1 MATIF
6 QSFRSSTLSKR
17 LLIYALRRLELLD
30 EETLDMENLQ
40 FALGRTTTAEFKDVG
55 VRLKKL
61 ERLLQLPS
69 AFRIQKAKVLK
80 LNVTIPVD
88 FYTSP
93 IIIEIDGVDVRL
105 KVSTASDDNKGKPAV
120 ATPTEES
127 KGLPN
132 TVNLAESFLNEDA
145 ALKDAKLAE
154 EKRRLEDALAAETQD
169 LGGSTMSESS
179 MSDDGSQFGTG
190 QALSLPG
197 FLAGFLQGIV
207 DRIQVR
213 IRGVTFQLDVEV
225 PVEPN
230 STTPELVTFQLAL
243 DRIDVEGV
251 TAEAHNE
258 EGAPTIVPKDGK
270 RHIALS
276 KIRAYLISEANV
288 FSQFARSPS
297 VSSPAVSQ
305 SPSFSER
312 ASASRHSSFRP
323 TMQDSRLSD
332 SADLSEVDDALL
344 QDSEDAFN
352 IPYDFSSQPEE
363 PVEEEE
369 SNTPRASIYQDFS
382 PRGNVPMSQS
392 TLLGDDDRA
401 APWASF
407 QREARSEP
415 SLQPIEGISSPDLLE
430 FGTPE
435 ASQHSIAASHS
446 SSPGGG
452 EDLAQSHLFT
462 HEEAESMYMSA
473 FSQAEPQPTGSR
485 MPGGWDADSSPEASP
500 KAKKASPAPRQPSPP
515 AFEAAVD
522 RPEPDTPKYSDAPPS
537 PPPKTPSLSA
547 ESNSNSED
555 ASEPKE
561 SPATVP
567 ESDDLAETSA
577 QADDVATPRG
587 PTRLVKELVSLQN
600 ISLYVPSLHQHVH
613 VPADAQASVLS
624 QNPASPGL
632 ARSVAPQVPGAFS
645 VYSSSPGLKSSF
657 APRSPGLSMT
667 GPDSDG
673 TLEVQLSPLE
683 IRFDASLA
691 YLLAVVVGKLQRY
704 SYSCPKTT
712 ETTKLQQESTV
723 PDIKVVFEKIS
734 LHFLHQ
740 LGGVAD
746 TAERIL
752 GSPGL
757 QMQPEILL
765 RTDLDNLSISL
776 KNSKKALETTMDLE
790 KFRFGYAKDD
800 IISFDQSLQMRASV
814 MDKFPSVGS
823 DISVKVIKS
832 SDSVRTEITT
842 LPLLVQLD
850 LQRLDETFSWFGGL
864 SSFLNMSSS
873 MSSNASPSV
882 RTPVQ
887 PPPKPRGVR
896 FDAPINPD
904 DKSAS
909 AENKIDMRVGG
920 FNLELKGKECSV
932 GLETSAVKMVSRELG
947 IGFAISK
954 VRLAGPY
961 VRYSR
966 GEPPISADIGGVR
979 FEYLATPKDKD
990 LERLLELIIPSKVKF
1005 DQGDDEIM
1013 VDTLLRQ
1020 RRKGGVLRVTFD
1032 QLNVRVDKMHQLN
1045 CLPALGEEV
1054 ARLATVAKYLPED
1067 DRPGILLLAE
1077 VKELGAVLDFGG
1089 KLGMLNANLKN
1100 FEVAQITVPS
1110 LVAFGVHAISVNRN
1124 HREDLVSSS
1133 TTLPPGT
1140 LTQGPV
1146 LMVRM
1151 IGDEMEPVI
1160 KIKMR
1165 DVTIDYRVPTI
1176 MDVLGLAED
1185 ATPQDFEASLAAS
1198 VANLG
1203 EQAHTALA
1211 GKKPQASTRLT
1222 DPARPN
1228 SKPMTVD
1235 LVLRDC
1241 LVGLNPLGLPSK
1253 LLIALTD
1260 ARLQVVLPKDV
1271 DTTANLDLNK
1281 ASILLIDDV
1290 ANIGASSTVNRR
1302 QSADMS
1308 SQQVSRLVS
1317 QGFVSICYI
1326 SSAKAVVKVSE
1337 SREDGEKHVDVELRD
1352 DLLVLETCADSTQTL
1367 ITLAN
1372 ALTPPTPPSKENK
1385 YRTSVVPVQ
1394 DLLAS
1399 ISAEAFG
1406 RAEGDY
1412 DFDKDFE
1419 LAQELGGSDEY
1430 DVASDTSPL
1439 QIDSH
1444 YYGDAG
1450 PSEPLFDA
1458 EGSITSNATTT
1469 QDTGDG
1475 VLLTSFNASASHH
1488 SDDGSDLVIHEN
1500 FFDKGPETDGR
1511 AQVWNSSK
1519 NSYDRA
1525 PKELV
1530 RRSPLRVSVRD
1541 VHVIWNL
1548 FDGYD
1553 WERTRDVISKA
1564 VQDVESKAYER
1575 RRRSERAVFEDDA
1588 EEDETVIG
1596 DFLFNSIYIGI
1607 STKQDPRELAQ
1618 MVNQELNDN
1627 ATETESLATTAFTT
1641 TTGRAGGARPKKRL
1655 RLNRS
1660 KHHKITF
1667 ELQGVN
1673 VDLIAF
1679 PPDSGETQSSID
1691 VRIQNLDVFDHVPTS
1706 TWKKFATYDQDAG
1719 EREMGTSMAHLEL
1732 LNVKPQPDLAASE
1745 MVLRVTVLPL
1755 RLHVDQDAL
1764 DFITRFFEFKD
1775 DSAPVHSSTSDVPF
1789 LQRVEV
1795 HDIPV
1800 KLDFKPKRVDYAGLK
1815 SGRTTEF
1822 MNFIILDEA
1831 RLTLRHTIIYGVS
1844 GFDRMGKILNDI
1856 WMPDVKGTQLAGV
1869 LAGLAPVRGI
1879 VNIGSGFK
1887 ELIEVPIKEY
1897 KKDGRIVRSIG
1908 KGAAAFART
1917 TGTEMVKFGA
1927 KLAIGT
1933 QYALQGAEGLLNK
1946 PQADNTWEEADLD
1959 PEEKK
1964 QISLYADQPTG
1975 VIQGLRGGYSSLTRD
1990 LNMARDAII
1999 AVPGEVMDSQ
2009 SAQGLAK
2016 AVWKRAPTIIF
2027 RPAIGATKVIGQTL
2041 MGATNSLDPQN
2052 RRRAEEVS
2060 GPDTRTPEHRSIADF
2075 QAEIQAAL
2083 DASAKK
2089 CTRMNTPD
2097 TRNRALGTFLS
2108 V

>member
-55 VRLKKL
+55 VRLQKL
-61 ERLLQLPS
+61 EHLLQLPS
-69 AFRIQKAKVLK
+69 EFRIQKAKVLK

-105 KVSTASDDNKGKPAV
+105 KVSTAGEDGKSRAAAA
-120 ATPTEES
+120 ATPAEES
-127 KGLPN
+127 TAIPN
-132 TVNLAESFLNEDA
+132 TVNLAESFLNDDA

-179 MSDDGSQFGTG
+179 ISDDGSQFGTG

-251 TAEAHNE
+251 TAEVHND
-258 EGAPTIVPKDGK
+258 EGVPTIVPKDGK

-276 KIRAYLISEANV
+276 RIRAYLISEANV

-312 ASASRHSSFRP
+312 ASASRRSAFRP
-323 TMQDSRLSD
+323 TMQDSYLTD

-363 PVEEEE
+363 PLEEEE
-369 SNTPRASIYQDFS
+369 TNTPRASIYQDFS
-382 PRGNVPMSQS
+382 PRVHIPMSQS
-392 TLLGDDDRA
+392 TVLGDEDRA
-401 APWASF
+401 PLWASF

-415 SLQPIEGISSPDLLE
+415 SLQPIEGVPPADLLD

-435 ASQHSIAASHS
+435 ASQHSISASQH
-446 SSPGGG
+446 SSPGGD

-473 FSQAEPQPTGSR
+473 FSQAEPQPAGSR
-485 MPGGWDADSSPEASP
+485 MPGGWDADSSPGTSP
-500 KAKKASPAPRQPSPP
+500 KVRKASPVPRQPSPP
-515 AFEAAVD
+515 AFEVAVST
-522 RPEPDTPKYSDAPPS
+522 PDPATHQYLDAPAPS
-537 PPPKTPSLSA
+537 PPKAPSSTV
-547 ESNSNSED
+547 ESDSKFED
-555 ASEPKE
+555 AREPKM
-561 SPATVP
+561 SPTIVP
-567 ESDDLAETSA
+567 ESDDVAETPA

-600 ISLYVPSLHQHVH
+600 ISLYVPSLHQHMH
-613 VPADAQASVLS
+613 VPADAQASFLS
-624 QNPASPGL
+624 QSPASSGL

-645 VYSSSPGLKSSF
+645 VYSTSPGLKPSF
-657 APRSPGLSMT
+657 TPSEPGPFVT
-667 GPDSDG
+667 EPDSDG
-673 TLEVQLSPLE
+673 TIEVQMSPLE

-691 YLLAVVVGKLQRY
+691 YLLAVVVGKLLDALK
-704 SYSCPKTT
+704 SKASPTSASKTT
-712 ETTKLQQESTV
+712 ETAKPQQASTAIV
-723 PDIKVVFEKIS
+723 PDISVVFEKIS
-734 LHFLHQ
+734 LHFLHH

-752 GSPGL
+752 GSPEL

-765 RTDLDNLSISL
+765 RTDLDNLSITT

-790 KFRFGYAKDD
+790 KFRFGYARDD

-823 DISVKVIKS
+823 DVSVKVIKS
-832 SDSVRTEITT
+832 PDSIRTEVTT

-873 MSSNASPSV
+873 MSSNASPSA
-882 RTPVQ
+882 RPPAP

-909 AENKIDMRVGG
+909 AENKIDMRIGG

-966 GEPPISADIGGVR
+966 SDPPISADIGGVR

-1032 QLNVRVDKMHQLN
+1032 QLNVRVDRMHQLN

-1067 DRPGILLLAE
+1067 DRPGILLLGE

-1089 KLGMLNANLKN
+1089 KLGVLNTNLKN

-1165 DVTIDYRVPTI
+1165 DVMIDYRVPTI
-1176 MDVLGLAED
+1176 MDVLGLSED

-1211 GKKPQASTRLT
+1211 GKKPQTTNLPP

-1260 ARLQVVLPKDV
+1260 SRLQVVLPKDV
-1271 DTTANLDLNK
+1271 DTTAKLDLNK

-1290 ANIGASSTVNRR
+1290 ANIGASPTVNRR

-1308 SQQVSRLVS
+1308 SQQVARLVA

-1337 SREDGEKHVDVELRD
+1337 SPEDGEKHVDIELRD

-1419 LAQELGGSDEY
+1419 IAQELGGSDEY
-1430 DVASDTSPL
+1430 DVASDASPL
-1439 QIDSH
+1439 QIDSR
-1444 YYGDAG
+1444 YYEDAG

-1469 QDTGDG
+1469 QDTHDG

-1519 NSYDRA
+1519 NSYDKA

-1530 RRSPLRVSVRD
+1530 GRSPLRVSVRD

-1564 VQDVESKAYER
+1564 VQDVENKAFER
-1575 RRRSERAVFEDDA
+1575 RRRSDRVVFEDDA

-1641 TTGRAGGARPKKRL
+1641 TTSRAGGARPKRKL

-2016 AVWKRAPTIIF
+2016 AVLKRAPTIIF
-2027 RPAIGATKVIGQTL
+2027 RPAIGATKAIGQTL

-2052 RRRAEEVS
+2052 RRRAEEKYK
-2060 GPDTRTPEHRSIADF
+2060 RH
-2075 QAEIQAAL
+2075 
-2083 DASAKK
+2083 
-2089 CTRMNTPD
+2089 
-2097 TRNRALGTFLS
+2097 
-2108 V
+2108 

>member
-30 EETLDMENLQ
+30 EETLDMDNLQ
-40 FALGRTTTAEFKDVG
+40 FALGRTTKAEFKDVG

-61 ERLLQLPS
+61 EQLLQLPS
-69 AFRIQKAKVLK
+69 SIRIQRAKVLK

-93 IIIEIDGVDVRL
+93 IVIEVDGVDVRL
-105 KVSTASDDNKGKPAV
+105 KVSTTGEDNKSRANQTTAAALVDEP
-120 ATPTEES
+120 

-132 TVNLAESFLNEDA
+132 TVNLAESFLNEDVALNDA
-145 ALKDAKLAE
+145 ALAD
-154 EKRRLEDALAAETQD
+154 EKRRLENALAAETQD
-169 LGGSTMSESS
+169 LGGSAMSESS

-190 QALSLPG
+190 QPLSLPG

-225 PVEPN
+225 PFEPN
-230 STTPELVTFQLAL
+230 APTSEVVTFQLAL

-251 TAEAHNE
+251 TAEAPND

-297 VSSPAVSQ
+297 VTSPAVSQ

-312 ASASRHSSFRP
+312 NASSRQSTFRS
-323 TMQDSRLSD
+323 TMQDSYLSD
-332 SADLSEVDDALL
+332 SDEISEVDDALL
-344 QDSEDAFN
+344 RDSEDAFN
-352 IPYDFSSQPEE
+352 IPYDFSGQAEEQPEE
-363 PVEEEE
+363 EENT
-369 SNTPRASIYQDFS
+369 NTPRASIYQDFPS
-382 PRGNVPMSQS
+382 RGHIPVSQS
-392 TLLGDDDRA
+392 TVMGDGDRS

-407 QREARSEP
+407 QREAKSEP
-415 SLQPIEGISSPDLLE
+415 SLQPLEGVRSTGSIDLSSS
-430 FGTPE
+430 E
-435 ASQHSIAASHS
+435 ASQPSSAASYS
-446 SSPGGG
+446 SSPAED
-452 EDLAQSHLFT
+452 EDLAQSHVFT

-473 FSQAEPQPTGSR
+473 FSQAEPQPTGPR
-485 MPGGWDADSSPEASP
+485 MPGGWDAEPSPETSP
-500 KAKKASPAPRQPSPP
+500 KMKRASPALRQPSPP
-515 AFEAAVD
+515 VFEEPTSTAEPLSPGFSDALSVPHGTEASTPTD
-522 RPEPDTPKYSDAPPS
+522 LPEPDTEETSERKVSPTEIPGNDETMDAP
-537 PPPKTPSLSA
+537 T
-547 ESNSNSED
+547 
-555 ASEPKE
+555 
-561 SPATVP
+561 
-567 ESDDLAETSA
+567 

-587 PTRLVKELVSLQN
+587 PTRLVKEIVSLEN

-613 VPADAQASVLS
+613 VPVDAQASVS
-624 QNPASPGL
+624 SRTPASPGL

-645 VYSSSPGLKSSF
+645 VYSTSPTFAPKPPGLVT
-657 APRSPGLSMT
+657 AEPN
-667 GPDSDG
+667 SDG
-673 TLEVQLSPLE
+673 TLEVHLSPLE
-683 IRFDASLA
+683 VRFDASLA
-691 YLLAVVVGKLQRY
+691 YLLAVVVGKMLDTLKGKDGLATTV
-704 SYSCPKTT
+704 PKTPRV
-712 ETTKLQQESTV
+712 TTPQQEPAMPNV
-723 PDIKVVFEKIS
+723 KVVFEKIS

-765 RTDLDNLSISL
+765 RTDLENLSIFL
-776 KNSKKALETTMDLE
+776 KNSKQSVEASVDLE

-800 IISFDQSLQMRASV
+800 IVSFDQSLQMRASV
-814 MDKFPSVGS
+814 MDKFPSAGS
-823 DISVKVIKS
+823 DVSVKVIKTPES
-832 SDSVRTEITT
+832 TRTEVTT

-873 MSSNASPSV
+873 VSSSASPPV

-887 PPPKPRGVR
+887 PAAKPRGVR

-909 AENKIDMRVGG
+909 SENKVDMRIGG
-920 FNLELKGKECSV
+920 FNLELKGRECSV
-932 GLETSAVKMVSRELG
+932 GLETSAVKMVSRDLG

-954 VRLAGPY
+954 IRLAGPY
-961 VRYSR
+961 LRYSR
-966 GEPPISADIGGVR
+966 GEPPISADIAGVR

-1020 RRKGGVLRVTFD
+1020 RRKGAVLRVTLD
-1032 QLNVRVDKMHQLN
+1032 QFNVRADRMHQLS
-1045 CLPALGEEV
+1045 CLPTLGEEV

-1077 VKELGAVLDFGG
+1077 VKDMGAVLDFGG
-1089 KLGMLNANLKN
+1089 KLGIFNVNLKT

-1133 TTLPPGT
+1133 TTMPPGT
-1140 LTQGPV
+1140 FTQGPV

-1165 DVTIDYRVPTI
+1165 EVMVDYRVPTI

-1203 EQAHTALA
+1203 EQAHVALA
-1211 GKKPQASTRLT
+1211 GKHPQSTRT
-1222 DPARPN
+1222 VDSARPS

-1235 LVLRDC
+1235 LVFRDC
-1241 LVGLNPLGLPSK
+1241 LIGLNPLGLPSK

-1260 ARLQVVLPKDV
+1260 ARLQVVLPRDV
-1271 DTTANLDLNK
+1271 DTTAKLDLNK
-1281 ASILLIDDV
+1281 ASVLLIDDV
-1290 ANIGASSTVNRR
+1290 ANTAAGVTVNRR
-1302 QSADMS
+1302 QSADVS
-1308 SQQVSRLVS
+1308 SQQVSRLTS
-1317 QGFVSICYI
+1317 QGYVSICYI
-1326 SSAKAVVKVSE
+1326 SSAKATVKVSQ
-1337 SREDGEKHVDVELRD
+1337 SPDHGEKQVDVELRD

-1367 ITLAN
+1367 ITLVN
-1372 ALTPPTPPSKENK
+1372 ALKPPTPPSKENK
-1385 YRTSVVPVQ
+1385 YRTAVVPVQ

-1406 RAEGDY
+1406 KSEGDY

-1419 LAQELGGSDEY
+1419 LAQELGGDDEY
-1430 DVASDTSPL
+1430 DVASDGSPL
-1439 QIDSH
+1439 QIDSR
-1444 YYGDAG
+1444 YYDHAG
-1450 PSEPLFDA
+1450 PSERLFDA
-1458 EGSITSNATTT
+1458 EGSMTSEATTT
-1469 QDTGDG
+1469 QDTHDG
-1475 VLLTSFNASASHH
+1475 VLLTSFNASASHI

-1500 FFDKGPETDGR
+1500 FFDKGSEVDGR
-1511 AQVWNSSK
+1511 AQIWNSSK
-1519 NSYDRA
+1519 NTYDGA
-1525 PKELV
+1525 PKDLV
-1530 RRSPLRVSVRD
+1530 KKSPLRVSVRD

-1553 WERTRDVISKA
+1553 WERTRDIISKA
-1564 VQDVESKAYER
+1564 VQDVETKAYER
-1575 RRRSERAVFEDDA
+1575 RRRTERAVFEDDA

-1641 TTGRAGGARPKKRL
+1641 TTSRAGGAHRPKKRL

-1660 KHHKITF
+1660 RHHKITF

-1673 VDLIAF
+1673 VDLIVF
-1679 PPDSGETQSSID
+1679 PPGSGETQSSID

-1719 EREMGTSMAHLEL
+1719 EREMGTSMVHLEL
-1732 LNVKPQPDLAASE
+1732 LNVKPQPDLAASD
-1745 MVLRVTVLPL
+1745 MVLRVTLLPL

-1795 HDIPV
+1795 NDIPV

-1831 RLTLRHTIIYGVS
+1831 RLTLRHVIIYGIS

-1946 PQADNTWEEADLD
+1946 PQSDNTWEEADLD

-2016 AVWKRAPTIIF
+2016 AVLKRAPTIIF

-2052 RRRAEEVS
+2052 RRRAEEKYK
-2060 GPDTRTPEHRSIADF
+2060 RH
-2075 QAEIQAAL
+2075 
-2083 DASAKK
+2083 
-2089 CTRMNTPD
+2089 
-2097 TRNRALGTFLS
+2097 
-2108 V
+2108 

>member
-61 ERLLQLPS
+61 ERLLQLPAS
-69 AFRIQKAKVLK
+69 FQVQKAKVLK

-105 KVSTASDDNKGKPAV
+105 KVSTLGDDKKTKAAARSDDAQ
-120 ATPTEES
+120 
-127 KGLPN
+127 GLPN
-132 TVNLAESFLNEDA
+132 TVNLAQSFLNEDA

-154 EKRRLEDALAAETQD
+154 EKKRLEDALAAETQD

-190 QALSLPG
+190 QPLSLPG

-213 IRGVTFQLDVEV
+213 IRGVTFQMDVEV
-225 PVEPN
+225 PLEPT

-251 TAEAHNE
+251 TAEAHND

-276 KIRAYLISEANV
+276 KIRAYLISEATV

-297 VSSPAVSQ
+297 VSSPSISQ

-312 ASASRHSSFRP
+312 TSASRHSTFRP
-323 TMQDSRLSD
+323 TMQESFLSD

-344 QDSEDAFN
+344 QDSEEAFN

-363 PVEEEE
+363 QAEEEE
-369 SNTPRASIYQDFS
+369 PTTPRASIYQDFS
-382 PRGNVPMSQS
+382 PQRHIPLSQS
-392 TLLGDDDRA
+392 TIQGDEDEPV
-401 APWASF
+401 PWASF

-415 SLQPIEGISSPDLLE
+415 SLQSADNDMLNDVGYFAPTEALQQSVA
-430 FGTPE
+430 
-435 ASQHSIAASHS
+435 ASQS
-446 SSPGGG
+446 SSSG
-452 EDLAQSHLFT
+452 EVDDLAQSHVFT

-473 FSQAEPQPTGSR
+473 FSQAEPTGSR

-500 KAKKASPAPRQPSPP
+500 KLKKLSPVPRQQTPP
-515 AFEAAVD
+515 AFEAAPSI
-522 RPEPDTPKYSDAPPS
+522 PESNPLDNMDAPASQRSQS
-537 PPPKTPSLSA
+537 PPPADQPDLRF
-547 ESNSNSED
+547 ED
-555 ASEPKE
+555 AKEPL
-561 SPATVP
+561 PASSTRERDEFEDAP
-567 ESDDLAETSA
+567 AP
-577 QADDVATPRG
+577 ADDVATPRG

-624 QNPASPGL
+624 QTPGSPGL
-632 ARSVAPQVPGAFS
+632 ARSVAPQLPGAFS
-645 VYSSSPGLKSSF
+645 VYSPPSASRSGF
-657 APRSPGLSMT
+657 APTPTDLHFT
-667 GPDSDG
+667 EPDDDRA
-673 TLEVQLSPLE
+673 LEVLLSPLE

-691 YLLAVVVGKLQRY
+691 YLLAVVAGKLLDALK
-704 SYSCPKTT
+704 SKDSPAPALKTAA
-712 ETTKLQQESTV
+712 KPQQESTM
-723 PDIKVVFEKIS
+723 PDINIVFEKIS

-752 GSPGL
+752 GSPNL

-765 RTDLDNLSISL
+765 RTELDKLNISL
-776 KNSKKALETTMDLE
+776 KSSKKGLETTVDLE
-790 KFRFGYAKDD
+790 KFRFGYARDD
-800 IISFDQSLQMRASV
+800 IISFDQNLQMRASV
-814 MDKFPSVGS
+814 MDKFPSAGS
-823 DISVKVIKS
+823 DVTVKVVKS
-832 SDSVRTEITT
+832 AISTRTEVTT
-842 LPLLVQLD
+842 LPLLIHLD

-882 RTPVQ
+882 RAPVQ

-909 AENKIDMRVGG
+909 AENKIDMRIGG
-920 FNLELKGKECSV
+920 FNLELKGRECSV
-932 GLETSAVKMVSRELG
+932 GLETSAVKMVSRDLG

-961 VRYSR
+961 IRNSR
-966 GEPPISADIGGVR
+966 AEPPISAEIGGVR

-1032 QLNVRVDKMHQLN
+1032 QLNVRVDRIHQLN

-1077 VKELGAVLDFGG
+1077 VKELGAVIDLGG
-1089 KLGMLNANLKN
+1089 KLGMINANLKN

-1110 LVAFGVHAISVNRN
+1110 LVAFGIHAISVDRN
-1124 HREDLVSSS
+1124 HREELVSSS

-1140 LTQGPV
+1140 LPQGPV

-1165 DVTIDYRVPTI
+1165 DITVDYRVPTI
-1176 MDVLGLAED
+1176 MDVLGLGED

-1203 EQAHTALA
+1203 EQAHSALT
-1211 GKKPQASTRLT
+1211 GKKPQPACVT

-1235 LVLRDC
+1235 LVFRDC
-1241 LVGLNPLGLPSK
+1241 LIGLNPLGLPSK

-1290 ANIGASSTVNRR
+1290 TNIGASSTVNRR

-1317 QGFVSICYI
+1317 QGYVSICYI

-1337 SREDGEKHVDVELRD
+1337 SRDDGEKHVDVELRD

-1419 LAQELGGSDEY
+1419 LAQELGGSDE
-1430 DVASDTSPL
+1430 DDMSGDGSPL
-1439 QIDSH
+1439 QIDSR
-1444 YYGDAG
+1444 YYEDAG

-1469 QDTGDG
+1469 QDTHDG

-1519 NSYDRA
+1519 NSYDQA

-1530 RRSPLRVSVRD
+1530 KKSPLRVSVRD

-1564 VQDVESKAYER
+1564 VRDVEDKAYER

-1641 TTGRAGGARPKKRL
+1641 TTGRTGAARPKKRL

-1691 VRIQNLDVFDHVPTS
+1691 VRIQTLDVFDHVPTS

-1732 LNVKPQPDLAASE
+1732 LTVKPQPDLAASE
-1745 MVLRVTVLPL
+1745 MVLRVTLLPL

-1897 KKDGRIVRSIG
+1897 KKDGRIVRSLG

-1946 PQADNTWEEADLD
+1946 PQTDNTWEEADLD

-1999 AVPGEVMDSQ
+1999 AVPGEVMDSS

-2016 AVWKRAPTIIF
+2016 AVLKRAPTIIF
-2027 RPAIGATKVIGQTL
+2027 RPAIGATKAIGQTL

-2052 RRRAEEVS
+2052 RRRAEEKYK
-2060 GPDTRTPEHRSIADF
+2060 RH
-2075 QAEIQAAL
+2075 
-2083 DASAKK
+2083 
-2089 CTRMNTPD
+2089 
-2097 TRNRALGTFLS
+2097 
-2108 V
+2108 

>member
-69 AFRIQKAKVLK
+69 EFQIQKAKVLK

-105 KVSTASDDNKGKPAV
+105 KVSTSGQDTKPKPKVA
-120 ATPTEES
+120 ATPTQDS
-127 KGLPN
+127 TGIPN
-132 TVNLAESFLNEDA
+132 TVNLAESFLNDDA
-145 ALKDAKLAE
+145 ALKDARLAE

-169 LGGSTMSESS
+169 LAGSTMSESS
-179 MSDDGSQFGTG
+179 MSDDGTQFGTG

-276 KIRAYLISEANV
+276 KIRAYLISEASV

-312 ASASRHSSFRP
+312 ASSSRHSAFRP
-323 TMQDSRLSD
+323 TMQDSYLAD
-332 SADLSEVDDALL
+332 SSHLSEVDDALL

-363 PVEEEE
+363 EPVEEEE
-369 SNTPRASIYQDFS
+369 TNTPRASIYQDFS
-382 PRGNVPMSQS
+382 PRAHVPMSQS
-392 TLLGDDDRA
+392 TVLEDDHHA
-401 APWASF
+401 SAWASF

-415 SLQPIEGISSPDLLE
+415 SLQPIEGVPPADLLD

-435 ASQHSIAASHS
+435 ASQHSIAASQH

-452 EDLAQSHLFT
+452 EDLSQSHLFT

-473 FSQAEPQPTGSR
+473 FSQAEPQPAGSR
-485 MPGGWDADSSPEASP
+485 MPGGWDASSSPEASP
-500 KAKKASPAPRQPSPP
+500 KLRAASPVPRQSSPP
-515 AFEAAVD
+515 AFEAAMTT
-522 RPEPDTPKYSDAPPS
+522 PETETPMYSDAPS
-537 PPPKTPSLSA
+537 PPKAPSSTA
-547 ESNSNSED
+547 ESDAKFED
-555 ASEPKE
+555 ARVSKV
-561 SPATVP
+561 SPTLIP
-567 ESDDLAETSA
+567 ESDNVAETPA

-600 ISLYVPSLHQHVH
+600 ISLYIPSLHQHIH
-613 VPADAQASVLS
+613 VPADARASDLS

-645 VYSSSPGLKSSF
+645 VYSTSPGLKSSF
-657 APRSPGLSMT
+657 APRDPGPVM
-667 GPDSDG
+667 PEADSDG
-673 TLEVQLSPLE
+673 AIEVQLSPLE

-691 YLLAVVVGKLQRY
+691 YLLAVVVGKL
-704 SYSCPKTT
+704 SDALKSKDALTPASKTT
-712 ETTKLQQESTV
+712 ETVRPQQESTV
-723 PDIKVVFEKIS
+723 PDIRVAFEKIS

-765 RTDLDNLSISL
+765 RTDLDNLGITL
-776 KNSKKALETTMDLE
+776 KNSNKALEATMDLE
-790 KFRFGYAKDD
+790 KFRFGYARDD
-800 IISFDQSLQMRASV
+800 IVSFDQSLQMRASV

-823 DISVKVIKS
+823 DVSVKVIKS
-832 SDSVRTEITT
+832 PDSIRTEVTT

-873 MSSNASPSV
+873 MSSNASPSAK
-882 RTPVQ
+882 PPAP

-909 AENKIDMRVGG
+909 AENKIDMRIGG
-920 FNLELKGKECSV
+920 FNLEMKGKECSV

-961 VRYSR
+961 MRYSR
-966 GEPPISADIGGVR
+966 SEPPISADIGGVR

-1032 QLNVRVDKMHQLN
+1032 QLNLRVDRMHQLN

-1089 KLGMLNANLKN
+1089 KLGVLNTNLKN

-1110 LVAFGVHAISVNRN
+1110 LVAFGVHAVSVNRN

-1133 TTLPPGT
+1133 TALPPGT
-1140 LTQGPV
+1140 LNQGPV

-1176 MDVLGLAED
+1176 MDVLGLGED
-1185 ATPQDFEASLAAS
+1185 ATPQDFEATLAAS

-1211 GKKPQASTRLT
+1211 GKKPQTTNLPP

-1290 ANIGASSTVNRR
+1290 ANMGASSTTVNRR

-1308 SQQVSRLVS
+1308 SQQVSRLVA

-1326 SSAKAVVKVSE
+1326 SSAKAVVKVSG
-1337 SREDGEKHVDVELRD
+1337 SPEDGEKHVDVELRD

-1430 DVASDTSPL
+1430 DVASDVGPL
-1439 QIDSH
+1439 QIDSR
-1444 YYGDAG
+1444 YYEDAG

-1469 QDTGDG
+1469 QDTHDG
-1475 VLLTSFNASASHH
+1475 VLLTSFNASASLH

-1519 NSYDRA
+1519 NSYDKA

-1530 RRSPLRVSVRD
+1530 GRSPLRVSVRD

-1564 VQDVESKAYER
+1564 VQDVENKAIER
-1575 RRRSERAVFEDDA
+1575 RRRSDRAVFEDDA

-1607 STKQDPRELAQ
+1607 SSKQDPRELAQ

-1627 ATETESLATTAFTT
+1627 ATETESLATTALTT
-1641 TTGRAGGARPKKRL
+1641 TTSRGGGARPKRRL

-1745 MVLRVTVLPL
+1745 MVLRVTLLPL

-1959 PEEKK
+1959 AEEKK

-2016 AVWKRAPTIIF
+2016 AVLKRAPTIIF

-2052 RRRAEEVS
+2052 RRRAEEKYK
-2060 GPDTRTPEHRSIADF
+2060 RH
-2075 QAEIQAAL
+2075 
-2083 DASAKK
+2083 
-2089 CTRMNTPD
+2089 
-2097 TRNRALGTFLS
+2097 
-2108 V
+2108 

>member
-17 LLIYALRRLELLD
+17 LLIYALQRMELLD

-40 FALGRTTTAEFKDVG
+40 FAIGRTTTAEFKDVG

-61 ERLLQLPS
+61 ERLLQLPAS
-69 AFRIQKAKVLK
+69 FRIQKAKVLK
-80 LNVTIPVD
+80 LTVTVPVD

-93 IIIEIDGVDVRL
+93 IVIEIDGVDVRL
-105 KVSTASDDNKGKPAV
+105 KVAAGEDNKGKAK
-120 ATPTEES
+120 AASAGEDD
-127 KGLPN
+127 KLPN
-132 TVNLAESFLNEDA
+132 TMNLAQSFLNEDA
-145 ALKDAKLAE
+145 ALKDASLAE

-169 LGGSTMSESS
+169 LSSSSIS
-179 MSDDGSQFGTG
+179 MSDSSVSDDDDSQFGTG
-190 QALSLPG
+190 QPLSLPG

-213 IRGVTFQLDVEV
+213 IRGVTFQMDVEV
-225 PVEPN
+225 PVEP
-230 STTPELVTFQLAL
+230 SATTPELVTFQLAL

-251 TAEAHNE
+251 TTDVQNP
-258 EGAPTIVPKDGK
+258 GDAPAIVPKEGK

-288 FSQFARSPS
+288 FSQFAPSPS
-297 VSSPAVSQ
+297 VLSPAVSQ
-305 SPSFSER
+305 SPSFGSER
-312 ASASRHSSFRP
+312 NPPSRQGSFRP
-323 TMQDSRLSD
+323 SSMHGSYLSD
-332 SADLSEVDDALL
+332 SVGLSDVDDGLL
-344 QDSEDAFN
+344 QDSEEAFN
-352 IPYDFSSQPEE
+352 IPYDFSSQPDDSA
-363 PVEEEE
+363 EEEE
-369 SNTPRASIYQDFS
+369 NTNTPRASIYQDFS
-382 PRGNVPMSQS
+382 PRRVPVSHS
-392 TLLGDDDRA
+392 TIVDDRDHTS
-401 APWASF
+401 PWASF
-407 QREARSEP
+407 EREAKSEP
-415 SLQPIEGISSPDLLE
+415 SLQPTGVPPITFHDAEGLA
-430 FGTPE
+430 
-435 ASQHSIAASHS
+435 ASQHSSIVS
-446 SSPGGG
+446 SGSEPAED

-473 FSQAEPQPTGSR
+473 FSQAESRPAGSR

-500 KAKKASPAPRQPSPP
+500 LPKKTMSSPRQPSPTP
-515 AFEAAVD
+515 GGEAAFTEQVL
-522 RPEPDTPKYSDAPPS
+522 RSSNAAAASPPAVAASPEPVDT
-537 PPPKTPSLSA
+537 TV
-547 ESNSNSED
+547 ED
-555 ASEPKE
+555 RSEPHE
-561 SPATVP
+561 SPKRASFD
-567 ESDDLAETSA
+567 EGAADAAA

-587 PTRLVKELVSLQN
+587 PTRLVKELVSLN
-600 ISLYVPSLHQHVH
+600 NVSVYVPSLNQQPHI
-613 VPADAQASVLS
+613 PADTQASVLG
-624 QNPASPGL
+624 QPPMSPGL
-632 ARSVAPQVPGAFS
+632 ARSVGPQVPGAFS
-645 VYSSSPGLKSSF
+645 VYSTSPGAKAGF
-657 APRSPGLSMT
+657 APRSPGPIEQES
-667 GPDSDG
+667 GEDV
-673 TLEVQLSPLE
+673 EVILSPIE
-683 IRFDASLA
+683 VRFDASLA
-691 YLLAVVVGKLQRY
+691 YLLAVVVGKLVDALKGKET
-704 SYSCPKTT
+704 SSPPKTPT
-712 ETTKLQQESTV
+712 AAAAQPESAMK
-723 PDIKVVFEKIS
+723 DIKVMFEKIS
-734 LHFLHQ
+734 LHFLHH

-746 TAERIL
+746 TAERFL
-752 GSPGL
+752 GSAGL
-757 QMQPEILL
+757 QLQPEILL
-765 RTDLDNLSISL
+765 RADLENLSISL
-776 KNSKKALETTMDLE
+776 KSMKQSLETSVDLE

-800 IISFDQSLQMRASV
+800 IVSFDQGLQMRASV
-814 MDKFPSVGS
+814 MDKFPSAGS
-823 DISVKVIKS
+823 DISVKVITS
-832 SDSVRTEITT
+832 PGTVRTEVTT

-873 MSSNASPSV
+873 MSSSASPSV
-882 RTPVQ
+882 RTPAQ
-887 PPPKPRGVR
+887 PAPKPRGVR

-904 DKSAS
+904 DKSAAS
-909 AENKIDMRVGG
+909 ENKVDMRIGG

-932 GLETSAVKMVSRELG
+932 GLETSAVKMVSRDLG

-961 VRYSR
+961 IRNSR
-966 GEPPISADIGGVR
+966 AEPPISAEVGGVR

-1020 RRKGGVLRVTFD
+1020 RRKGGVLRVTLD
-1032 QLNVRVDKMHQLN
+1032 QLNVRVENMQQLSV
-1045 CLPALGEEV
+1045 LPALGEEA

-1067 DRPGILLLAE
+1067 DRPGLLLLAE
-1077 VKELGAVLDFGG
+1077 VKELGAVVEVGG
-1089 KLGMLNANLKN
+1089 KIGTINANCKG

-1124 HREDLVSSS
+1124 HREELVSSS

-1140 LTQGPV
+1140 LTYGPV

-1165 DVTIDYRVPTI
+1165 DVTVDYRVPTI
-1176 MDVLGLAED
+1176 MDVLGLGED

-1211 GKKPQASTRLT
+1211 GKKPQSARLP

-1241 LVGLNPLGLPSK
+1241 LIGLNPLGLPSK

-1271 DTTANLDLNK
+1271 DTTAKLDLNK

-1290 ANIGASSTVNRR
+1290 ANIGANASVNRR

-1326 SSAKAVVKVSE
+1326 SSAKAIVKVTE
-1337 SREDGEKHVDVELRD
+1337 SRDDGEKHVDVELRD

-1372 ALTPPTPPSKENK
+1372 ALKPPTPPSKENK
-1385 YRTSVVPVQ
+1385 YRTNIVPVQ

-1399 ISAEAFG
+1399 ISADAFG
-1406 RAEGDY
+1406 RAEGNY
-1412 DFDKDFE
+1412 DFDRDFE
-1419 LAQELGGSDEY
+1419 LAQELGGDDEY
-1430 DVASDTSPL
+1430 DMASESDDSGL
-1439 QIDSH
+1439 HVNSH
-1444 YYGDAG
+1444 YFSNAG
-1450 PSEPLFDA
+1450 PSVPLFDA
-1458 EGSITSNATTT
+1458 EASVASHATSGHGAR
-1469 QDTGDG
+1469 DA
-1475 VLLTSFNASASHH
+1475 LTDFNASGSAHV
-1488 SDDGSDLVIHEN
+1488 SDDGSDLLIHDT
-1500 FFDKGPETDGR
+1500 FFNQAEDAAGK
-1511 AQVWNSSK
+1511 AKIWNSIK
-1519 NSYDRA
+1519 NTYDRA
-1525 PKELV
+1525 PMELIA
-1530 RRSPLRVSVRD
+1530 RAPLRVSIRD

-1553 WERTRDVISKA
+1553 WERTRNVISKA
-1564 VQDVESKAYER
+1564 VQDVEEKAYER
-1575 RRRSERAVFEDDA
+1575 RRRSARVTCEDEE

-1607 STKQDPRELAQ
+1607 SSKQDPRDLAQ

-1641 TTGRAGGARPKKRL
+1641 TTGRGGAHRPKKKL

-1673 VDLIAF
+1673 IDLLAF

-1691 VRIQNLDVFDHVPTS
+1691 VRVQTLDVFDHVPTS

-1719 EREMGTSMAHLEL
+1719 EREMGTSMAHIEL
-1732 LNVKPQPDLAASE
+1732 LNIKPHPDLAASE

-1775 DSAPVHSSTSDVPF
+1775 DTAPVHSSASDIPF

-1856 WMPDVKGTQLAGV
+1856 WMPDVKGNQLAGV

-1887 ELIEVPIKEY
+1887 ELIEVPIREY

-1908 KGAAAFART
+1908 KGAAAFVKT

-1933 QYALQGAEGLLNK
+1933 QYALQGAENLLNK
-1946 PQADNTWEEADLD
+1946 PQADNTWEDADLD
-1959 PEEKK
+1959 PEDKK

-1975 VIQGLRGGYSSLTRD
+1975 VIQGMRGGYSSLARD
-1990 LNMARDAII
+1990 LNLARDAII

-2016 AVWKRAPTIIF
+2016 AVLKRAPTIIF
-2027 RPAIGATKVIGQTL
+2027 RPAIGATKAIGQTL

-2052 RRRAEEVS
+2052 RRRVEEKYK
-2060 GPDTRTPEHRSIADF
+2060 RH
-2075 QAEIQAAL
+2075 
-2083 DASAKK
+2083 
-2089 CTRMNTPD
+2089 
-2097 TRNRALGTFLS
+2097 
-2108 V
+2108 

>member
-1 MATIF
+1 
-6 QSFRSSTLSKR
+6 
-17 LLIYALRRLELLD
+17 
-30 EETLDMENLQ
+30 MENLQ

-61 ERLLQLPS
+61 ERLLQLPAS
-69 AFRIQKAKVLK
+69 FQVQKAKVLK

-93 IIIEIDGVDVRL
+93 IVIEIDGVDVRL
-105 KVSTASDDNKGKPAV
+105 KVSTLGDDKKTKAAARSDDAQ
-120 ATPTEES
+120 
-127 KGLPN
+127 GLPN
-132 TVNLAESFLNEDA
+132 TVNLAQSFLNEDA

-190 QALSLPG
+190 QPLSLPG

-213 IRGVTFQLDVEV
+213 IRGVTFQMDVEV
-225 PVEPN
+225 PLEPT

-251 TAEAHNE
+251 TAETHND

-276 KIRAYLISEANV
+276 KIRAYLISEATV

-297 VSSPAVSQ
+297 VSSPSISQ

-312 ASASRHSSFRP
+312 TSASRHSTFRP
-323 TMQDSRLSD
+323 TMQESFLSD

-344 QDSEDAFN
+344 QDSEEAFN

-363 PVEEEE
+363 QAEEEE
-369 SNTPRASIYQDFS
+369 PTTPRASIYQDFS
-382 PRGNVPMSQS
+382 PQRHIPLSQS
-392 TLLGDDDRA
+392 TIQGDEDEPL
-401 APWASF
+401 PWASF

-415 SLQPIEGISSPDLLE
+415 SLQSADNDMLNEVGGFAPTEALQQSVA
-430 FGTPE
+430 
-435 ASQHSIAASHS
+435 ASQS
-446 SSPGGG
+446 SSSG
-452 EDLAQSHLFT
+452 EVDDLAQSHVFT

-473 FSQAEPQPTGSR
+473 FSQAEPTGSR

-500 KAKKASPAPRQPSPP
+500 KLKKSSPMPRQQTPP
-515 AFEAAVD
+515 AFEAAPSI
-522 RPEPDTPKYSDAPPS
+522 PESKPLDNMEAPASQRSQSPHPTDQAEARCEDATEPPPASFTRDEFADAPAP
-537 PPPKTPSLSA
+537 
-547 ESNSNSED
+547 
-555 ASEPKE
+555 
-561 SPATVP
+561 
-567 ESDDLAETSA
+567 
-577 QADDVATPRG
+577 ADDVATPRG

-624 QNPASPGL
+624 QAPGSPGL
-632 ARSVAPQVPGAFS
+632 ARSVAPQLPGAFS
-645 VYSSSPGLKSSF
+645 VYSPPSASRSGF
-657 APRSPGLSMT
+657 APMPTDLPFVE
-667 GPDSDG
+667 PDNDG
-673 TLEVQLSPLE
+673 AIEVLLSPLE

-691 YLLAVVVGKLQRY
+691 YLLAVVAGKLLDALK
-704 SYSCPKTT
+704 SKDSPALATKTAA
-712 ETTKLQQESTV
+712 KPQQESAM
-723 PDIKVVFEKIS
+723 PDMNIVFEKIS

-765 RTDLDNLSISL
+765 RTDLDKLNISL
-776 KNSKKALETTMDLE
+776 KSSQKGLETTVDLE
-790 KFRFGYAKDD
+790 KFRFGYARDD

-814 MDKFPSVGS
+814 MDKFPSAGS
-823 DISVKVIKS
+823 DVTVKVVKS
-832 SDSVRTEITT
+832 AGSIRTEVTT
-842 LPLLVQLD
+842 LPLLIQLD

-882 RTPVQ
+882 RAPVQ

-909 AENKIDMRVGG
+909 AENKIDMRIGG
-920 FNLELKGKECSV
+920 FNLELKGRECSV
-932 GLETSAVKMVSRELG
+932 GLETSAVKMVSRDLG

-961 VRYSR
+961 IRNSR
-966 GEPPISADIGGVR
+966 AEPPISAEIGGVR

-1032 QLNVRVDKMHQLN
+1032 QLNVRVDRIHQLN

-1077 VKELGAVLDFGG
+1077 VKELGAVVDLGG
-1089 KLGMLNANLKN
+1089 KLGMINANLKN

-1124 HREDLVSSS
+1124 HREELVSSS

-1165 DVTIDYRVPTI
+1165 DITVDYRVPTI
-1176 MDVLGLAED
+1176 MDVLGLGED

-1203 EQAHTALA
+1203 EQAHSALT
-1211 GKKPQASTRLT
+1211 GKKPQPTARMT

-1235 LVLRDC
+1235 LVFRDC
-1241 LVGLNPLGLPSK
+1241 LIGLNPLGLPSK

-1281 ASILLIDDV
+1281 ASILLIDDTT
-1290 ANIGASSTVNRR
+1290 NIGASSTVNRR

-1317 QGFVSICYI
+1317 QGYVSICYI

-1337 SREDGEKHVDVELRD
+1337 SRDDGEKHVDVELRD

-1419 LAQELGGSDEY
+1419 LAQELGGSDE
-1430 DVASDTSPL
+1430 DDMSGDGSPL
-1439 QIDSH
+1439 QIDSR
-1444 YYGDAG
+1444 YYEDAG

-1469 QDTGDG
+1469 QDTHDG

-1519 NSYDRA
+1519 NSYDQA

-1530 RRSPLRVSVRD
+1530 KRSPLRVSVRD

-1553 WERTRDVISKA
+1553 WERTRDIISKA
-1564 VQDVESKAYER
+1564 VRDVEDKAYER

-1641 TTGRAGGARPKKRL
+1641 TTGRTGAARPKKRL

-1691 VRIQNLDVFDHVPTS
+1691 VRIQTLDVFDHVPTS

-1732 LNVKPQPDLAASE
+1732 LTVKPQPDLAASE
-1745 MVLRVTVLPL
+1745 MVLRVTLLPL

-1775 DSAPVHSSTSDVPF
+1775 DSTPVHSSTSDVPF

-1946 PQADNTWEEADLD
+1946 PQTDNTWEEADLD

-1990 LNMARDAII
+1990 LNLARDAII
-1999 AVPGEVMDSQ
+1999 AVPGEVMDSS

-2016 AVWKRAPTIIF
+2016 AVLKRAPTIIF
-2027 RPAIGATKVIGQTL
+2027 RPAIGATKAIGQTL

-2052 RRRAEEVS
+2052 RRRAEEKYK
-2060 GPDTRTPEHRSIADF
+2060 RH
-2075 QAEIQAAL
+2075 
-2083 DASAKK
+2083 
-2089 CTRMNTPD
+2089 
-2097 TRNRALGTFLS
+2097 
-2108 V
+2108 

>member
-61 ERLLQLPS
+61 EQLLQLPVE
-69 AFRIQKAKVLK
+69 FRIQKAKVLK

-105 KVSTASDDNKGKPAV
+105 KVSTAGEDNKAAAATTPSEDSTAV
-120 ATPTEES
+120 
-127 KGLPN
+127 PN
-132 TVNLAESFLNEDA
+132 SVNLAESFLNDDT
-145 ALKDAKLAE
+145 ALKDVKLAE

-225 PVEPN
+225 PVEPD

-251 TAEAHNE
+251 TAEAHND

-312 ASASRHSSFRP
+312 ASASRHSAFRP
-323 TMQDSRLSD
+323 TMQDSYLTD

-369 SNTPRASIYQDFS
+369 TNTPRASIYQDFF
-382 PRGNVPMSQS
+382 PRAHVPISQS
-392 TLLGDDDRA
+392 TVLGNEDRA
-401 APWASF
+401 SPWASF

-415 SLQPIEGISSPDLLE
+415 SLQPIEGVRPADLLD

-435 ASQHSIAASHS
+435 ASHHSIAASQHS
-446 SSPGGG
+446 SPEGG

-473 FSQAEPQPTGSR
+473 FSQAEPQPAGSR
-485 MPGGWDADSSPEASP
+485 MPGGWDADSSPGTSP
-500 KAKKASPAPRQPSPP
+500 KAEIASLVPRQPSPP
-515 AFEAAVD
+515 AFEAAVSMLD
-522 RPEPDTPKYSDAPPS
+522 SGNHQYSDAPVPS
-537 PPPKTPSLSA
+537 PPNAPSSIV
-547 ESNSNSED
+547 ESDSKFED
-555 ASEPKE
+555 AREPKV
-561 SPATVP
+561 SPTMVP
-567 ESDDLAETSA
+567 ESDDVTETPV

-600 ISLYVPSLHQHVH
+600 ISLYIPSLHQHMH
-613 VPADAQASVLS
+613 VPADSQASILI
-624 QNPASPGL
+624 QNQASLGL

-645 VYSSSPGLKSSF
+645 VYSTSGLKSSF
-657 APRSPGLSMT
+657 L
-667 GPDSDG
+667 
-673 TLEVQLSPLE
+673 L
-683 IRFDASLA
+683 DALKSKGSTTPA
-691 YLLAVVVGKLQRY
+691 
-704 SYSCPKTT
+704 SKTT
-712 ETTKLQQESTV
+712 ETVKPQQASTV
-723 PDIKVVFEKIS
+723 PDIKVAFEKIS

-765 RTDLDNLSISL
+765 RTDLDNLSITL

-790 KFRFGYAKDD
+790 KFRFGYARDD

-823 DISVKVIKS
+823 DVSVKVIKS
-832 SDSVRTEITT
+832 SDSIRTEVTT

-873 MSSNASPSV
+873 MSSNASPSAK
-882 RTPVQ
+882 P
-887 PPPKPRGVR
+887 PAPAPPKPRGVR

-909 AENKIDMRVGG
+909 AENKIDMRIGG
-920 FNLELKGKECSV
+920 FNLELKGKECSI

-966 GEPPISADIGGVR
+966 SDPPISADIGGVR

-1032 QLNVRVDKMHQLN
+1032 QLNVRVDQMHQLN

-1077 VKELGAVLDFGG
+1077 VKELGAVLDSGG
-1089 KLGMLNANLKN
+1089 RLGVFNTNLKN

-1203 EQAHTALA
+1203 EQAHTVLA
-1211 GKKPQASTRLT
+1211 GKMPQTTKLPP

-1241 LVGLNPLGLPSK
+1241 LVGVNPLGLPSK

-1271 DTTANLDLNK
+1271 DTTAKLDLNK

-1290 ANIGASSTVNRR
+1290 ANIGASPTVNRR

-1308 SQQVSRLVS
+1308 SQQVSRLVA

-1337 SREDGEKHVDVELRD
+1337 SPEEGEKHVDIELRD

-1430 DVASDTSPL
+1430 DVASDASPL
-1439 QIDSH
+1439 QIDSR
-1444 YYGDAG
+1444 YYEDAG

-1469 QDTGDG
+1469 QDTHDG

-1519 NSYDRA
+1519 NSYDKA

-1530 RRSPLRVSVRD
+1530 GRSPLRVSIRD

-1564 VQDVESKAYER
+1564 VQDVENKAFER
-1575 RRRSERAVFEDDA
+1575 RRRSDRAVFEDDA

-1641 TTGRAGGARPKKRL
+1641 TTSRAGGARPKKRL

-1679 PPDSGETQSSID
+1679 PPNSGETQSSID

-1775 DSAPVHSSTSDVPF
+1775 DSAPVHSSSSDVPF

-1946 PQADNTWEEADLD
+1946 PQADNTWEDAGLD

-2052 RRRAEEVS
+2052 RRRAEEKYK
-2060 GPDTRTPEHRSIADF
+2060 RH
-2075 QAEIQAAL
+2075 
-2083 DASAKK
+2083 
-2089 CTRMNTPD
+2089 
-2097 TRNRALGTFLS
+2097 
-2108 V
+2108 

>member
-6 QSFRSSTLSKR
+6 QSLRSSTLSKR

-61 ERLLQLPS
+61 ERLLQLPAS
-69 AFRIQKAKVLK
+69 FQIQKAKVLK

-105 KVSTASDDNKGKPAV
+105 KVSTIGEDKKAKIAHAAATKSDI
-120 ATPTEES
+120 TQ
-127 KGLPN
+127 GLPN
-132 TVNLAESFLNEDA
+132 TVNLAQSFLNEDA
-145 ALKDAKLAE
+145 ALKDTKLAE

-190 QALSLPG
+190 QPMSLPG
-197 FLAGFLQGIV
+197 FLAAFLQGIV

-225 PVEPN
+225 PLEPN
-230 STTPELVTFQLAL
+230 STSPELVTFQLAL

-251 TAEAHNE
+251 TAEAHND

-276 KIRAYLISEANV
+276 TIRACLISEATV

-297 VSSPAVSQ
+297 VSSPSVSQ

-312 ASASRHSSFRP
+312 TSASRHSTFRP
-323 TMQDSRLSD
+323 TMHESFLSD

-363 PVEEEE
+363 QVEEEE
-369 SNTPRASIYQDFS
+369 PTTPRASIYQDFS
-382 PRGNVPMSQS
+382 PRRQVPLSQS
-392 TLLGDDDRA
+392 TIQGDEDEV

-415 SLQPIEGISSPDLLE
+415 SLQSADHSILNETGD
-430 FGTPE
+430 FGSPE
-435 ASQHSIAASHS
+435 ALRQPMAASHS
-446 SSPGGG
+446 SDSA
-452 EDLAQSHLFT
+452 EVDDLAQSHVFT

-473 FSQAEPQPTGSR
+473 FSQAEPTGSR
-485 MPGGWDADSSPEASP
+485 MPGGWEADSSPEASP
-500 KAKKASPAPRQPSPP
+500 KVKKASPVPRQQTPP
-515 AFEAAVD
+515 AFETVSSI
-522 RPEPDTPKYSDAPPS
+522 PEPETRDNLDAPESQKSPS
-537 PPPKTPSLSA
+537 PSTTDQTDTGFEDAKGLPSTSLSRDEVA
-547 ESNSNSED
+547 D
-555 ASEPKE
+555 A
-561 SPATVP
+561 PAP
-567 ESDDLAETSA
+567 
-577 QADDVATPRG
+577 ADDVATPRG

-600 ISLYVPSLHQHVH
+600 ISLYVPSLHQHVN
-613 VPADAQASVLS
+613 VAADAQASVLS
-624 QNPASPGL
+624 QTPGSSSL
-632 ARSVAPQVPGAFS
+632 ARSVGPQLPGAFS
-645 VYSSSPGLKSSF
+645 VYSPSPASRPSF
-657 APRSPGLSMT
+657 APTPT
-667 GPDSDG
+667 PIPFTEPDNDG
-673 TLEVQLSPLE
+673 TLEVLLSPLE
-683 IRFDASLA
+683 VRFDASLA
-691 YLLAVVVGKLQRY
+691 YLLAVVAGKLLDALKSRDTPAPA
-704 SYSCPKTT
+704 PKTAA
-712 ETTKLQQESTV
+712 KPQQESIL
-723 PDIKVVFEKIS
+723 PDIKVMFEKIS

-765 RTDLDNLSISL
+765 RTDLHKLNILL
-776 KNSKKALETTMDLE
+776 KNSQRGLETIVDLE
-790 KFRFGYAKDD
+790 KFRFGYARDD

-814 MDKFPSVGS
+814 MDKFPSAGS
-823 DISVKVIKS
+823 DVTVKVIKS
-832 SDSVRTEITT
+832 SDSIRTEVTT
-842 LPLLVQLD
+842 LPLLIQLD

-873 MSSNASPSV
+873 MSSSASPSV
-882 RTPVQ
+882 RVPVQ
-887 PPPKPRGVR
+887 PPPKSRGVR

-909 AENKIDMRVGG
+909 AENKIDMRIGG
-920 FNLELKGKECSV
+920 FNLELKGRECSV
-932 GLETSAVKMVSRELG
+932 GLETSAVKMVSRDLG

-961 VRYSR
+961 IRNSR
-966 GEPPISADIGGVR
+966 GEPPISAEIGGVR

-1032 QLNVRVDKMHQLN
+1032 QLNVRVDRIHQLN

-1077 VKELGAVLDFGG
+1077 VKELGAVLDLGG
-1089 KLGMLNANLKN
+1089 KLGIINANLKN

-1165 DVTIDYRVPTI
+1165 DITVDYRVPTI

-1203 EQAHTALA
+1203 EQAHSALA
-1211 GKKPQASTRLT
+1211 GKSPQPVRMT

-1235 LVLRDC
+1235 LVFRDC
-1241 LVGLNPLGLPSK
+1241 LIGLNPLGLPSK

-1260 ARLQVVLPKDV
+1260 ARLQVALPKDV
-1271 DTTANLDLNK
+1271 DTTAKLDLNK
-1281 ASILLIDDV
+1281 ASILLIDDIT
-1290 ANIGASSTVNRR
+1290 NIGASSTVNRR
-1302 QSADMS
+1302 QSADTS
-1308 SQQVSRLVS
+1308 SQQVSQLVS

-1326 SSAKAVVKVSE
+1326 SSAKAVVTVSE
-1337 SREDGEKHVDVELRD
+1337 SRDDGEKLVDVELRD

-1419 LAQELGGSDEY
+1419 LAQEMGGSDEY
-1430 DVASDTSPL
+1430 DVSSDGSPL
-1439 QIDSH
+1439 QIDSR
-1444 YYGDAG
+1444 YYEDAG

-1469 QDTGDG
+1469 QDTHDG

-1500 FFDKGPETDGR
+1500 FFNKGPETDGR

-1530 RRSPLRVSVRD
+1530 KRSPLRVSVRD

-1553 WERTRDVISKA
+1553 WERTRDVISRA
-1564 VQDVESKAYER
+1564 VRDVEDKAYER

-1607 STKQDPRELAQ
+1607 SSKQDPRELAQ

-1641 TTGRAGGARPKKRL
+1641 TTGRTGAARPKKRL

-1691 VRIQNLDVFDHVPTS
+1691 IRVQTLDVFDHVPTS

-1732 LNVKPQPDLAASE
+1732 LTVKPQPDLAASE
-1745 MVLRVTVLPL
+1745 MVLRVTLLPL

-1933 QYALQGAEGLLNK
+1933 QYALQGAEGLLSK
-1946 PQADNTWEEADLD
+1946 PQTDNTWEEADLD

-2016 AVWKRAPTIIF
+2016 AVLKRAPTIIF

-2052 RRRAEEVS
+2052 RRRAEEKYK
-2060 GPDTRTPEHRSIADF
+2060 RH
-2075 QAEIQAAL
+2075 
-2083 DASAKK
+2083 
-2089 CTRMNTPD
+2089 
-2097 TRNRALGTFLS
+2097 
-2108 V
+2108 

>member
-61 ERLLQLPS
+61 ERLLQLP
-69 AFRIQKAKVLK
+69 ATFQIQKAKVLK

-93 IIIEIDGVDVRL
+93 IVIEIDGVDVRL
-105 KVSTASDDNKGKPAV
+105 KVSTTGDDDKSKAAQ
-120 ATPTEES
+120 ATATKSEES

-132 TVNLAESFLNEDA
+132 TVNLAESFLNEDI
-145 ALKDAKLAE
+145 ALKDTKLAD

-179 MSDDGSQFGTG
+179 TSDDGSQFGTG
-190 QALSLPG
+190 QPLSLPG

-225 PVEPN
+225 PIEPN
-230 STTPELVTFQLAL
+230 ATAPELVTFQLAL
-243 DRIDVEGV
+243 DRVDVEGV

-276 KIRAYLISEANV
+276 RIRAYLISEANV

-305 SPSFSER
+305 CPSFSER
-312 ASASRHSSFRP
+312 TSASRQGSFHP
-323 TMQDSRLSD
+323 SMQESYLSE
-332 SADLSEVDDALL
+332 SEDLSEVDDALL
-344 QDSEDAFN
+344 QDSEDALN
-352 IPYDFSSQPEE
+352 IPYDFTSQPEE
-363 PVEEEE
+363 GAEEEE
-369 SNTPRASIYQDFS
+369 NTNTPRASIYQDFS
-382 PRGNVPMSQS
+382 PRGHVPVSHS
-392 TLLGDDDRA
+392 TILGEDDRA

-415 SLQPIEGISSPDLLE
+415 SLQPAEGITSAGLLDLGPLE
-430 FGTPE
+430 G
-435 ASQHSIAASHS
+435 SQHSSAASHS
-446 SSPGGG
+446 SSPAES

-473 FSQAEPQPTGSR
+473 FSQAEQPPVGSR

-500 KAKKASPAPRQPSPP
+500 KLKKASPILRQPSPP
-515 AFEAAVD
+515 MFEAVASTAELPNPAFSDIPISPRPASPVPAVV
-522 RPEPDTPKYSDAPPS
+522 
-537 PPPKTPSLSA
+537 
-547 ESNSNSED
+547 SNSKIEEASESED
-555 ASEPKE
+555 
-561 SPATVP
+561 SPTTTP
-567 ESDDLAETSA
+567 EHGEAADIPA

-600 ISLYVPSLHQHVH
+600 ISVYVPSLHQHVN
-613 VPADAQASVLS
+613 VPVDVQASVLS
-624 QNPASPGL
+624 QTPASPGL
-632 ARSVAPQVPGAFS
+632 ARSVAPQIPGAFS
-645 VYSSSPGLKSSF
+645 VYSTSPGMRSSF
-657 APRSPGLSMT
+657 APRSPGLFMAE
-667 GPDSDG
+667 PESDG
-673 TLEVQLSPLE
+673 KLEVLLSPLE

-691 YLLAVVVGKLQRY
+691 YLLAVVVGKLLDALKGKDT
-704 SYSCPKTT
+704 PTPA
-712 ETTKLQQESTV
+712 TKIAGPAKSQQESAM
-723 PDIKVVFEKIS
+723 PDVKVVFEKIS

-757 QMQPEILL
+757 QMQPDILL
-765 RTDLDNLSISL
+765 RTDLDSLSISL
-776 KNSKKALETTMDLE
+776 KNSGKTLETCVDLE

-814 MDKFPSVGS
+814 MDKFPSAGS
-823 DISVKVIKS
+823 DVSVKVIKS
-832 SDSVRTEITT
+832 SDSVRTEVTT

-873 MSSNASPSV
+873 MSSSASPSV

-909 AENKIDMRVGG
+909 SENKIDMRIGG

-932 GLETSAVKMVSRELG
+932 GLETSAVKMVSRDLG

-954 VRLAGPY
+954 IRLAGPY
-961 VRYSR
+961 IRNSR
-966 GEPPISADIGGVR
+966 GEPPILGEIGGVR

-1020 RRKGGVLRVTFD
+1020 RRKGAVLRVTLD
-1032 QLNVRVDKMHQLN
+1032 QFNVRVDRMHQLN
-1045 CLPALGEEV
+1045 CLPGLGEEV

-1089 KLGMLNANLKN
+1089 RLGMVNANFKS

-1140 LTQGPV
+1140 LSQGPV

-1203 EQAHTALA
+1203 EQAHSALA
-1211 GKKPQASTRLT
+1211 GKKPEHARVP
-1222 DPARPN
+1222 DPSRPN

-1235 LVLRDC
+1235 LVFRDC
-1241 LVGLNPLGLPSK
+1241 LIGLNPLGLPSK

-1290 ANIGASSTVNRR
+1290 ANIGTRSSTVNRR

-1308 SQQVSRLVS
+1308 SQQVSRLAS

-1326 SSAKAVVKVSE
+1326 SSAKAIVKVSE
-1337 SREDGEKHVDVELRD
+1337 SQDDGEKHVDVELRD

-1372 ALTPPTPPSKENK
+1372 ALKPPTPPSKENK
-1385 YRTSVVPVQ
+1385 YRTAVVPVQ

-1406 RAEGDY
+1406 KAEGDY

-1419 LAQELGGSDEY
+1419 IAQELGGSDEY
-1430 DVASDTSPL
+1430 DVAGDASPL
-1439 QIDSH
+1439 QIDSR

-1469 QDTGDG
+1469 QDTHDG
-1475 VLLTSFNASASHH
+1475 VLLTSFNASASHI
-1488 SDDGSDLVIHEN
+1488 SDDGSDLVIHDN
-1500 FFDKGPETDGR
+1500 FFDKGPETNGR
-1511 AQVWNSSK
+1511 AQIWNSSK

-1525 PKELV
+1525 PEALV
-1530 RRSPLRVSVRD
+1530 RKSPLRVSVRD

-1564 VQDVESKAYER
+1564 VQDVENKAYER
-1575 RRRSERAVFEDDA
+1575 RRRSERATFEDDA

-1641 TTGRAGGARPKKRL
+1641 TTSRAGGARPKKRL

-1691 VRIQNLDVFDHVPTS
+1691 VRVQTLDVFDHVPTS

-1732 LNVKPQPDLAASE
+1732 LNIKPQPDLAASE
-1745 MVLRVTVLPL
+1745 MVLRVTLLPL

-1946 PQADNTWEEADLD
+1946 PPSDNSWEDADLD
-1959 PEEKK
+1959 PEDKK

-2052 RRRAEEVS
+2052 RRRAEEKYK
-2060 GPDTRTPEHRSIADF
+2060 RH
-2075 QAEIQAAL
+2075 
-2083 DASAKK
+2083 
-2089 CTRMNTPD
+2089 
-2097 TRNRALGTFLS
+2097 
-2108 V
+2108 

>member
-61 ERLLQLPS
+61 ERLLQLPTS
-69 AFRIQKAKVLK
+69 FHVQKAKVLK
-80 LNVTIPVD
+80 LNVTVPVD

-105 KVSTASDDNKGKPAV
+105 KVSTAGEDNKSKVAAAAA
-120 ATPTEES
+120 ATPNEDES

-145 ALKDAKLAE
+145 ALKDTKLAD

-169 LGGSTMSESS
+169 LGGSTLSESS
-179 MSDDGSQFGTG
+179 TSDDGSQFGTG

-251 TAEAHNE
+251 TAEAHDD

-305 SPSFSER
+305 SPFFSER

-323 TMQDSRLSD
+323 TMQDSYLSD
-332 SADLSEVDDALL
+332 STDLSEVDDALL

-352 IPYDFSSQPEE
+352 IPYDFSSQTEE

-369 SNTPRASIYQDFS
+369 ANTPRASIYQDFS
-382 PRGNVPMSQS
+382 PRGHVPISQS
-392 TLLGDDDRA
+392 TVVGDDDRA

-415 SLQPIEGISSPDLLE
+415 SLQPIEGMQTADLLD

-435 ASQHSIAASHS
+435 ASQHSSATGHS
-446 SSPGGG
+446 LSPGAG

-473 FSQAEPQPTGSR
+473 FSQAEPQPEGSR

-500 KAKKASPAPRQPSPP
+500 QVKKASPVPRKPSPS
-515 AFEAAVD
+515 AFGAAPD
-522 RPEPDTPKYSDAPPS
+522 IPESATPKYHDAPAS
-537 PPPKTPSLSA
+537 PRPKTPPSKT
-547 ESNSNSED
+547 ES
-555 ASEPKE
+555 SEPFFGDAREPKQ
-561 SPATVP
+561 SPSRIP
-567 ESDDLAETSA
+567 EKDEPRDHLADTPA

-600 ISLYVPSLHQHVH
+600 ISLYVPSLHQHQHVH
-613 VPADAQASVLS
+613 ASLDAQASVMS
-624 QNPASPGL
+624 HNAASTGL

-645 VYSSSPGLKSSF
+645 VYSTSPGLRSSF
-657 APRSPGLSMT
+657 APRSPRLART
-667 GPDSDG
+667 EPDSDG
-673 TLEVQLSPLE
+673 PLEVQLSPLE

-691 YLLAVVVGKLQRY
+691 YLLAVVVGKLLDALKGNAG
-704 SYSCPKTT
+704 STPAPKTT
-712 ETTKLQQESTV
+712 GTAKEQQESTI
-723 PDIKVVFEKIS
+723 PDIKFVFEKIS

-752 GSPGL
+752 GSPRL
-757 QMQPEILL
+757 QLQPEILL
-765 RTDLDNLSISL
+765 RTDLDNLSVSL
-776 KNSKKALETTMDLE
+776 TNSKKTLETTVDLE

-814 MDKFPSVGS
+814 MDKFPSAGS
-823 DISVKVIKS
+823 DISVKVMKL
-832 SDSVRTEITT
+832 SDSIRTEVTT

-873 MSSNASPSV
+873 MSSSASPSV
-882 RTPVQ
+882 RSPVQ

-909 AENKIDMRVGG
+909 AENKIDMRIGG

-961 VRYSR
+961 MRYSR

-990 LERLLELIIPSKVKF
+990 LERLLELIIPSKAKF

-1032 QLNVRVDKMHQLN
+1032 QFSVRVDRMDQLN
-1045 CLPALGEEV
+1045 CLPALGDEV

-1077 VKELGAVLDFGG
+1077 VKELAAVVDFGG
-1089 KLGMLNANLKN
+1089 KLGVLNANLRN

-1176 MDVLGLAED
+1176 MDVLGLADD

-1211 GKKPQASTRLT
+1211 GKKPQTTTRLPN
-1222 DPARPN
+1222 PARPN

-1241 LVGLNPLGLPSK
+1241 LIGLNPLNLPSK

-1271 DTTANLDLNK
+1271 DTTASLDSNK

-1290 ANIGASSTVNRR
+1290 ANVGASSTVNRR

-1337 SREDGEKHVDVELRD
+1337 TADDGEKHVDIELRD

-1406 RAEGDY
+1406 KAEGDY
-1412 DFDKDFE
+1412 DFDNDFE

-1430 DVASDTSPL
+1430 DAASDSSPL
-1439 QIDSH
+1439 QIDSR
-1444 YYGDAG
+1444 YYGDAGG

-1469 QDTGDG
+1469 QDTHDG

-1488 SDDGSDLVIHEN
+1488 SDDSSDLVIHEH

-1564 VQDVESKAYER
+1564 VQDVENKACER
-1575 RRRSERAVFEDDA
+1575 RRRSDRAVFEDDA

-1641 TTGRAGGARPKKRL
+1641 TTSRAGGSRPKKRL

-1679 PPDSGETQSSID
+1679 PPGSGETQSSID
-1691 VRIQNLDVFDHVPTS
+1691 VRIQTLDVFDHVPTS

-1719 EREMGTSMAHLEL
+1719 EREMGTNMVHLEL
-1732 LNVKPQPDLAASE
+1732 LNVKPQMDLAASE

-1775 DSAPVHSSTSDVPF
+1775 DSAPVHSSSSDVPF

-1831 RLTLRHTIIYGVS
+1831 RMTLRHTIIYGVS

-1887 ELIEVPIKEY
+1887 ELIEVPMREY

-2052 RRRAEEVS
+2052 RRRAEEVRDKRINPHLNEMKS
-2060 GPDTRTPEHRSIADF
+2060 D
-2075 QAEIQAAL
+2075 
-2083 DASAKK
+2083 
-2089 CTRMNTPD
+2089 
-2097 TRNRALGTFLS
+2097 
-2108 V
+2108 